1 MTRRRS
7 RLPWRVLLR
16 RRGSHRKRRIRD
28 HRAGDA
34 APCWRPSCQDR
45 SCPSALDLLLVGNL
59 RCPFGIGQVR
69 CHAKGKVS
77 EISYSELIRTSL
89 EIANFRDFVVTSART
104 AVSSCEEFRLAS
116 ALRGC
121 GHWDPESR
129 SRALPGGD

>member
-7 RLPWRVLLR
+7 RLPWRVLLQ

-28 HRAGDA
+28 HRAADA

-59 RCPFGIGQVR
+59 CCPFGIGQVR

-77 EISYSELIRTSL
+77 QISYSELIRTSL
-89 EIANFRDFVVTSART
+89 EIANSRDFAVTSART
-104 AVSSCEEFRLAS
+104 AVSSPRNL
-116 ALRGC
+116 G
-121 GHWDPESR
+121 SR
-129 SRALPGGD
+129 QYLEDVAIGIQKIEAAPSQP